1 MTTLFN
7 MDGKVAMV
15 TGASGGLGRHFA
27 QVLASH
33 GAHVVVAARRM
44 DELEETVKIIREEG
58 GTATWVLMDVTDRD
72 SVEQA
77 FASAEETYGP
87 VTVVVNNAGI
97 ANRANFLEADEE
109 SWQQVID
116 INLSGVFR
124 VSQVAAQRMAAAK
137 CGGSI
142 VNISSILGLRVTKG
156 VAAYCATKGSVA
168 HMTKALALELAEQG
182 IRVNALAPGYYETD
196 INRAYLQSGLGQK
209 LISRIPMQRTGEYH
223 ELNAPL
229 LLLASDAGSY
239 MTGAIIPVDGGHLV
253 NSV

>member
-7 MDGKVAMV
+7 MDGTTTLV
-15 TGASGGLGRHFA
+15 TGGSGGLGRHFA
-27 QVLASH
+27 EVLAAH

-44 DELEETVKIIREEG
+44 DELEETVELVREKHG
-58 GTATWVLMDVTDRD
+58 KASWALMDVTDRQ
-72 SVEQA
+72 SVEEA
-77 FASAEETYGP
+77 FSSVEADHGP
-87 VTVVVNNAGI
+87 VTVVVNNAGV
-97 ANRANFLEADEE
+97 ANRGDFLKADEE

-124 VSQVAAQRMAAAK
+124 VAQVAAQRMVAAK
-137 CGGSI
+137 RHGAI

-168 HMTKALALELAEQG
+168 HMTKALALELAEHG

-196 INRAYLQSGLGQK
+196 INRAYLHSSLGQK
-209 LISRIPMQRTGEYH
+209 LIARIPMQRTGQYH
-223 ELNAPL
+223 ELSAPL

-239 MTGAIIPVDGGHLV
+239 MTGVTIPVDGGHLV

>member
-7 MDGKVAMV
+7 MAGQVALV

-27 QVLASH
+27 KVLASH
-33 GAHVVVAARRM
+33 GARVVAAARRM
-44 DELEETVKIIREEG
+44 DELEETVEIIRDAG
-58 GTATWVLMDVTDRD
+58 GSATWVLMDVTDRE
-72 SVEQA
+72 SVELA
-77 FASAEETYGP
+77 FTSAEDVYGP
-87 VTVVVNNAGI
+87 VTVVVNNAGV
-97 ANRANFLEADEE
+97 ANRGDFLHAEE
-109 SWQQVID
+109 EGWQQVID

-124 VSQVAAQRMAAAK
+124 VAQVAAQRMAAAK
-137 CGGSI
+137 CGGAI

-168 HMTKALALELAEQG
+168 HMTKALALELADHG

-196 INRAYLQSGLGQK
+196 INRNYLKSTLGQK
-209 LISRIPMQRTGEYH
+209 LIARIPMQRTGEYH

-239 MTGAIIPVDGGHLV
+239 MTGVVIPVDGGHLV

>member
-7 MDGKVAMV
+7 MDGTTALV
-15 TGASGGLGRHFA
+15 TGGSGGLGRHFA
-27 QVLASH
+27 EVLAAH

-44 DELEETVKIIREEG
+44 DELEETVELVREKG
-58 GTATWVLMDVTDRD
+58 GKASWALMDVTDRQ
-72 SVEQA
+72 SVEEA
-77 FASAEETYGP
+77 FSSAEASHGP
-87 VTVVVNNAGI
+87 VTVLVNNAGV
-97 ANRANFLEADEE
+97 ANRGDFLKADEE

-124 VSQVAAQRMAAAK
+124 VAQVAAQRMVAAK
-137 CGGSI
+137 RQGSI
-142 VNISSILGLRVTKG
+142 INISSILGLRVTKG

-168 HMTKALALELAEQG
+168 HMTKALALELAEHG

-196 INRAYLQSGLGQK
+196 INRAYLHSSLGQK
-209 LISRIPMQRTGEYH
+209 LIARIPMQRTGEYH
-223 ELNAPL
+223 ELNGPL

-239 MTGAIIPVDGGHLV
+239 MTGVTLPVDGGHLV